1 MGPTFQWETNS
12 ERVTQALG
20 RWVWVPGAGLWEGE
34 NRAGRLKGW
43 GRSVPARGDG
53 REVSQQ

>member
-20 RWVWVPGAGLWEGE
+20 RCVRVPGAGLWEGE
-34 NRAGRLKGW
+34 NRAGPLK

-53 REVSQQ
+53 GEVSQQ